1 MLLIDFIKIDRRFEF
16 YSTVFNFRIFK
27 KVLKKY
33 PGSFMPIMTQ
43 REAKL
48 ILNLSEN
55 ATAKQIR
62 QAHIKLM
69 LLNHP
74 DSGIITHLNLK
85 NVRSNINTFIG

>member
-1 MLLIDFIKIDRRFEF
+1 MG
-16 YSTVFNFRIFK
+16 VMN
-27 KVLKKY
+27 
-33 PGSFMPIMTQ
+33 Q

-55 ATAKQIR
+55 ANAKAIR

-74 DSGIITHLNLK
+74 DSGIY
-85 NVRSNINTFIG
+85 F